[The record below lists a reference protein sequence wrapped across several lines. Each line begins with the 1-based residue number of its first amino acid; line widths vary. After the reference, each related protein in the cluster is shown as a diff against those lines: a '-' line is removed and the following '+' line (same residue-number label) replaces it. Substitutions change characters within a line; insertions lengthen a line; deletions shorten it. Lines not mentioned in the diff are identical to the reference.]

1 MYNLKTYH
9 FNLILDDNQDNDK
22 NQNEL
27 QNANPTLDTQST
39 DPTIDSNAVLV
50 LVRHVEEQDIRQNT
64 EQYPQY
70 LFQVSS
76 TLSTTNNKITQP
88 PISRN
93 YDPPLPEPDTYISS
107 STSQQSST
115 FNNNIIGLLNN
126 TRPRFTF

>member
-22 NQNEL
+22 NQKEL

-76 TLSTTNNKITQP
+76 TLSTTNSKITQP
-88 PISRN
+88 PISRS
-93 YDPPLPEPDTYISS
+93 YDPPPLPEPDTFISS

-126 TRPRFTF
+126 TRP